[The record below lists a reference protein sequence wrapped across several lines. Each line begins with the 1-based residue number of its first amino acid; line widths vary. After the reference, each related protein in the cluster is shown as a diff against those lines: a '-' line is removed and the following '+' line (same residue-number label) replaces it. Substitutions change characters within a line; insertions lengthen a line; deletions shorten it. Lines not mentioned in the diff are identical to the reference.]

1 MAVLRRE
8 PRTKT
13 AALLF
18 LQKDV
23 EEGVVNPNLAVIF
36 DEAQLS
42 EAIHEKTHSGPSC
55 ANHLSQYLLADL
67 RNHRLGFAFLAELGQ
82 QQQNPRQ
89 PLFAGIEKL
98 INQIGLDAS
107 VAGKQKGDEHIR
119 QRVFLVKY
127 ADHFHLADLEQC
139 TLGHRGRSCESKRMS

>member
-1 MAVLRRE
+1 MKRPA
-8 PRTKT
+8 P
-13 AALLF
+13 LF
-18 LQKDV
+18 LQKDI

-36 DEAQLS
+36 DEAQFS
-42 EAIHEKTHSGPSC
+42 EAIHKKTHSGSGC

-67 RNHRLGFAFLAELGQ
+67 RNHRLGFAFLAELRE

-98 INQIGLDAS
+98 IDQVCLDAS

-119 QRVFLVKY
+119 QMRV
-127 ADHFHLADLEQC
+127 
-139 TLGHRGRSCESKRMS
+139 LGEVRGPFPPC